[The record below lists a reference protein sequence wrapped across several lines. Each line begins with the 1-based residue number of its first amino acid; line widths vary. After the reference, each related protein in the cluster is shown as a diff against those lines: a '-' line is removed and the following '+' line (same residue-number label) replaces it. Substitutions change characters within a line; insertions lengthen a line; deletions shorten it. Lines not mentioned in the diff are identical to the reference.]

1 MPFLR
6 SATYM
11 ESNVF
16 VTMLGNLQPLKR
28 IPQQALHLY
37 LKQNITTPLH
47 LVHLISYDSKLK
59 QQQGKKI
66 RLCITSVLKRDS
78 NREYT

>member
-1 MPFLR
+1 M
-6 SATYM
+6 
-11 ESNVF
+11 
-16 VTMLGNLQPLKR
+16 KR
-28 IPQQALHLY
+28 ILQQALHFY

-66 RLCITSVLKRDS
+66 RLCVMSALKRDS
-78 NREYT
+78 NPEYT

>member
-1 MPFLR
+1 M
-6 SATYM
+6 
-11 ESNVF
+11 
-16 VTMLGNLQPLKR
+16 KR

-47 LVHLISYDSKLK
+47 LVHLISYDNKLK

-66 RLCITSVLKRDS
+66 GLCVTSALKRDS
-78 NREYT
+78 YPEYT